1 MLLLFDLVGG
11 TLCVYQ
17 AIFLEI
23 YAFESTPVIVSCNN
37 IPSSPP
43 RAMFDVK
50 TFFFT
55 LFGENFPEFR
65 LECSR
70 GVLILCL
77 AL

>member
-50 TFFFT
+50 TFF
-55 LFGENFPEFR
+55 L
-65 LECSR
+65 
-70 GVLILCL
+70 LCL
-77 AL
+77 VKIFRNSVSSVHVVY